1 MRTNNIV
8 LTASLCFHP
17 HVAKSWVIYSPM
29 EKKAATKAY
38 EDGYGAVWRGR
49 TSFPLDQYT
58 LRWGLPQSAYSNEAL
73 GGGIT
78 FALHKNFCD
87 RVLPLFPESADH
99 LQWSTVLENTFLTCV
114 DLRDTVKR
122 AMDTWAINH
131 RRIYF
136 RDVTD
141 QCLEVESYEAC
152 PAAELFIVPSN
163 ADSNAIITLG
173 DAVAYVTH
181 DRSNLDF
188 APFSTSGVQIQPGLG
203 IRSSR
208 MVIKAPESPRGLHDF
223 CFYLD
228 TTFCYGFHRWSDS
241 MTKMRVFFMLLY
253 VLSVSTL
260 AMITVFGARATCRAS
275 KADDISFCRW
285 RRCSNLLEY
294 LSEVPTIT
302 VCLACFIL
310 IFCPICAPPAAWP
323 AVHLTRELSEHL
335 LRPCVP

>member
-1 MRTNNIV
+1 MRTNSIV

-29 EKKAATKAY
+29 KKKAATKAY

-87 RVLPLFPESADH
+87 RVLPLFPQSADH

-136 RDVTD
+136 ATSQTSAWRWNPMKHALLPS
-141 QCLEVESYEAC
+141 CS
-152 PAAELFIVPSN
+152 LFLPTPTAMQS
-163 ADSNAIITLG
+163 SPWG
-173 DAVAYVTH
+173 M
-181 DRSNLDF
+181 RS
-188 APFSTSGVQIQPGLG
+188 P
-203 IRSSR
+203 
-208 MVIKAPESPRGLHDF
+208 M
-223 CFYLD
+223 
-228 TTFCYGFHRWSDS
+228 
-241 MTKMRVFFMLLY
+241 
-253 VLSVSTL
+253 
-260 AMITVFGARATCRAS
+260 
-275 KADDISFCRW
+275 
-285 RRCSNLLEY
+285 
-294 LSEVPTIT
+294 
-302 VCLACFIL
+302 
-310 IFCPICAPPAAWP
+310 
-323 AVHLTRELSEHL
+323 
-335 LRPCVP
+335 